1 MKTPDEF
8 DEQIEISSQIF
19 IALLHLI
26 YDVFQAAFDHLDLQ
40 EREYFGLMFNDTGAA
55 MPNGHSPDVMR
66 YHFYLIL
73 H

>member
-1 MKTPDEF
+1 M
-8 DEQIEISSQIF
+8 
-19 IALLHLI
+19 
-26 YDVFQAAFDHLDLQ
+26 YDIFQAAFDHLDLQ
-40 EREYFGLMFNDTGAA
+40 EREYFGLMFNDTGAT